1 MKKKKTEKMNNSTT
15 KKINFWHIM
24 GIVGLGFAGLGIA
37 GGAVAGIRHAVIQNE
52 KSKVYT
58 VTFDLEN
65 NKVKGKRGDAAIG
78 MEAGIN
84 GEKNDFDK
92 AYPWK
97 AMKEVK
103 DANGDY
109 FVRIPKFYEKI
120 TQTETTL
127 TYSITSAPKKGYH
140 VAPAFIEAGEEID
153 YFDVAQYEAS
163 FNDKNAGGIHVQS
176 IPNAMPETTG
186 HTLDQYRALAAAD
199 GNQLFNWRQNQA
211 LQSLFVVEFANLD
224 SEAIMS
230 GETQYINLY
239 HEITAEEIA
248 AKKVSEFTLSEDET
262 MLIDSDVDK
271 LKFAKANL
279 KHVDISYEYTNE
291 DEETVNVNETVTAKS
306 VKFEDNSWTVLLD
319 KAIDTSVLAED
330 AGLTIGIGSSSY
342 HKTGSSRGR
351 KGSSNGAS
359 LKSLEVI
366 AMNYRGIEN
375 WYGNTYT
382 WCDGLATYQDANG
395 KYICVSMDST
405 KDGDRDS
412 YKRFNVSREA
422 GDHKGSMDLG
432 DGLFIND
439 FKMDGEVEYQ
449 YDQCY
454 FNFQNNGYYIGWVG
468 GGYDNYAYAGAFYVF
483 VIGDVSGASYS
494 VRLSCV
500 PQAQ

>member
-1 MKKKKTEKMNNSTT
+1 MEKKKTDNTA

-24 GIVGLGFAGLGIA
+24 GIVGLGFAALGVA
-37 GGAVAGIRHAVIQNE
+37 GGAVSGIRHAVIQHE
-52 KSKVYT
+52 KEKVYS

-65 NKVKGKRGDAAIG
+65 AKVKGKRGDSAIG

-97 AMKEVK
+97 AIKEVK

-153 YFDVAQYEAS
+153 YFDVAQYETS
-163 FNDKNAGGIHVQS
+163 FNDRKAGGIHVQS
-176 IPNAMPETTG
+176 IPNAMPEITG

-211 LQSLFVVEFANLD
+211 LQSLFAVEFANLD
-224 SEAIMS
+224 SQAIMS
-230 GETQYINLY
+230 GETQYIALY

-248 AKKVSEFTLSEDET
+248 AKTVSEFTLSEDET
-262 MLIDSDVDK
+262 MLIDNDVDK
-271 LKFAKANL
+271 LEFAKANL

-306 VKFEDNSWTVLLD
+306 VKFENDVWTVTLD
-319 KAIDTSVLAED
+319 KAIDTSVFTED
-330 AGLTIGIGSSSY
+330 AGIYISFGSY
-342 HKTGSSRGR
+342 ICHKTGASVGR

-359 LKSLEVI
+359 LKSLEVT

-412 YKRFNVSREA
+412 YKKFEITGET

-449 YDQCY
+449 YDYNY
-454 FNFQNNGYYIGWVG
+454 FGFQSNEYRIGMVG
-468 GGYDNYAYAGAFYVF
+468 GRYAYGNDAVAFSVG
-483 VIGDVSGASYS
+483 VIAAVSGADNS
-494 VRLSCV
+494 VRLSCI